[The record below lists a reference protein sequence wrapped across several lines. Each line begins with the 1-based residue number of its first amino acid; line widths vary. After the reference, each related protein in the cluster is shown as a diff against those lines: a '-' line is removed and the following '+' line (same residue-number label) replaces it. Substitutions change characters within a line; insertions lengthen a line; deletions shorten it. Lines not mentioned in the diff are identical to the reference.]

1 MYDISYNFII
11 TRNGTVYEG
20 RGFDYEGNYRSSST
34 SDTLLIGIMDTNSFG
49 RPTSK
54 ETDFAKKYLLE
65 YGVKKGK
72 IDSAY
77 KEY

>member
-11 TRNGTVYEG
+11 SRDGTVYEG
-20 RGFDYEGNYRSSST
+20 RGFGYEGNYRGSST
-34 SDTLLIGIMDTNSFG
+34 TNALLIGIMDTNTFG

-54 ETDFAKKYLLE
+54 ETDFAKKYLIE

-72 IDSAY
+72 IDSDY